1 LAQSN
6 HPSSQTP
13 VEKRHFEDWAMGF
26 RNLKDESV
34 PTMPGFSEFLNLPMN
49 PSFMRKNPNQVVRLL
64 DVFCNSFSL

>member
-1 LAQSN
+1 
-6 HPSSQTP
+6 
-13 VEKRHFEDWAMGF
+13 MGF

-34 PTMPGFSEFLNLPMN
+34 PTMPGFSELLNLPMN